1 MYHICNSSFDICFA
15 TTERLDL
22 ESRYQSRVKAALE
35 FARRIDDFDDLVD
48 PCHLYD
54 HCLGPEPSRY
64 VLKYFEKRK
73 VRIPSFSFFFL
84 FFWFICLCF
93 LHLFLIL
100 LATRYSKD
108 KYAHVKGMK
117 NEPLSQLAIETKK
130 RKLNKEKGETT
141 TSPIIYTAPSSPIP
155 SLEMVTFSPP
165 TTRSKGK
172 SKIGKRI
179 WKDPATALGRAHNVV
194 TDEDL
199 KGLSFIPSHELVS
212 RHIHKLVQVLYLLLH
227 H

>member
-1 MYHICNSSFDICFA
+1 MLLASLFDFVF
-15 TTERLDL
+15 TEM
-22 ESRYQSRVKAALE
+22 
-35 FARRIDDFDDLVD
+35 
-48 PCHLYD
+48 
-54 HCLGPEPSRY
+54 
-64 VLKYFEKRK
+64 
-73 VRIPSFSFFFL
+73 
-84 FFWFICLCF
+84 
-93 LHLFLIL
+93 
-100 LATRYSKD
+100 ATRYSKD

-141 TSPIIYTAPSSPIP
+141 TSPIIYTVPSSPIP

-199 KGLSFIPSHELVS
+199 KGLSSIPSHELVS